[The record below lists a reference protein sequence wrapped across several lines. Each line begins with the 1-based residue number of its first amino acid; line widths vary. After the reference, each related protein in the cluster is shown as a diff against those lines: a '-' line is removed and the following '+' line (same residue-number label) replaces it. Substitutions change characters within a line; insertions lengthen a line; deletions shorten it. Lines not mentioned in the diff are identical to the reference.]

1 MNSNICEKHFPEPI
15 IYMSDRPLCKKCIP
29 EYLETFGQKAK
40 KDKEAKEADKGKDG
54 KDDKEDDEQAKES
67 QQMVVANMLGL
78 TSFSQ

>member
-15 IYMSDRPLCKKCIP
+15 IYMSEKPLCKKCIP
-29 EYLETFGQKAK
+29 EYLETFGQKAR
-40 KDKEAKEADKGKDG
+40 KDKETKDAKKGKE
-54 KDDKEDDEQAKES
+54 DKEDDEQAKES

>member
-1 MNSNICEKHFPEPI
+1 
-15 IYMSDRPLCKKCIP
+15 MSERPLCKKCIP

-40 KDKEAKEADKGKDG
+40 KDKEAKEAKKGKDG

-67 QQMVVANMLGL
+67 QQRVVANMLGL